1 MGAASVYGG
10 QAVIEGV
17 MMRGPLGMAVAVR
30 RVGQEISV
38 HLRPQALPARFPWNL
53 PVLRGLAAL
62 ADSVV
67 LGTNALLYSAEV
79 MAGDLEGRPPA
90 SGTTEGGL
98 NWTLALSAAVGIGV
112 FVVLPTVAAGWLRR
126 AVHSTA
132 GAEVLEGVLRLGLLL
147 GYILAIT
154 AVAEIRRVLQY
165 HGAEHKALAAM
176 EAGLPLEPALV
187 NARCSRFHP
196 RCGTSFL
203 LFVVLVAG
211 FGYALLGW
219 QALWVR
225 ILLRLALLPLIAGLG
240 YEVLRASARGGTRL
254 AAAVTQPGL
263 WLQHLTTR
271 EPDAAQVEVAIAAL
285 QAAVSMQVPPTM

>member
-1 MGAASVYGG
+1 MGAAAYGG

-17 MMRGPLGMAVAVR
+17 MMRGPVGMAVAVR
-30 RVGQEISV
+30 RADRDISV
-38 HLRPQALPARFPWNL
+38 RLRLQSAPGRFPWNV

-62 ADSVV
+62 ADSLV
-67 LGTNALLYSAEV
+67 LGTQALLYSAEL
-79 MAGDLEGRPPA
+79 MAADLDGSQGGAPPPD
-90 SGTTEGGL
+90 GGMT
-98 NWTLALSAAVGIGV
+98 WTLALSGALGIGV
-112 FVVLPTVAAGWLRR
+112 FVVLPTVVAGWLRR
-126 AVHSTA
+126 VVHSTGA
-132 GAEVLEGVLRLGLLL
+132 AEVLEGALRLALLL

-154 AVAEIRRVLQY
+154 AVGEIRRVLEY

-176 EAGLPLEPALV
+176 EAGLPLDAALV

-211 FGYALLGW
+211 FGYGLLGW

-225 ILLRLALLPLIAGLG
+225 ILLRLALLPLVAGLG
-240 YEVLRASARGGTRL
+240 YEVLRASARGRGRL
-254 AAAVTQPGL
+254 AGIVTRPGL

-271 EPDAAQVEVAIAAL
+271 EPDAGQVEVAIAAL
-285 QAAVSMQVPPTM
+285 RAAMTMDPTRTA